1 MTAQA
6 DKPALICSGAAR
18 RTEEIVLEHE
28 TRDFVSILMLTEGAA
43 GALTTGLSV
52 FYSVSSLLILERV
65 GDFVSLNFN
74 KGFVCQS
81 EEV

>member
-1 MTAQA
+1 MRKLYLSM
-6 DKPALICSGAAR
+6 KPGLRKYLDVDR
-18 RTEEIVLEHE
+18 RGCWCFNNKPVCLLL
-28 TRDFVSILMLTEGAA
+28 RV
-43 GALTTGLSV
+43 
-52 FYSVSSLLILERV
+52 LILERV

>member
-1 MTAQA
+1 
-6 DKPALICSGAAR
+6 
-18 RTEEIVLEHE
+18 
-28 TRDFVSILMLTEGAA
+28 MLTEGAA

-52 FYSVSSLLILERV
+52 FYSASGPLNLEGV